1 MFWKKVC
8 LCEPAHHQKE
18 ARKEALPFENIFMGI
33 CREGKVEVHQYYGN
47 TKLHCRYLH
56 HRDPYLKLGPFKEDQ
71 ISAIPYVVIFRD
83 IFRAGSC
90 IHHYWVKSIFN
101 FFFFANLADRCLI
114 GQKKFTILLY
124 SIGTSTWS
132 GP

>member
-8 LCEPAHHQKE
+8 LREPAHQKE

-90 IHHYWVKSIFN
+90 IHHY
-101 FFFFANLADRCLI
+101 
-114 GQKKFTILLY
+114 
-124 SIGTSTWS
+124 
-132 GP
+132 